1 MIDFLV
7 AWAEQIVVA
16 LIIIVIFE
24 MIIPNSSN
32 KKYLKVIFG
41 IFIVYIIIS
50 PIVSENSS
58 NLINNM
64 IKDVGNIK
72 DIEQSSI
79 NLNQVDI
86 INGTF
91 NEVYKENLTE
101 NIIETLKLK
110 GFDIDVEQIEVEDNN
125 ILSLTIKINGEI
137 DTNSNTEKENDN
149 SVNENVNAS
158 INKVNEIK
166 IEEIQISEN
175 NVSEESENTEAVENN
190 ESIITFLSE
199 TYNID
204 KNNIT
209 VVRE

>member
-64 IKDVGNIK
+64 IKDVGSIN

-91 NEVYKENLTE
+91 NEVYQENLTE

>member
-64 IKDVGNIK
+64 IKDVGSIN

-91 NEVYKENLTE
+91 NEVYQENLTE

-137 DTNSNTEKENDN
+137 DTNSNTEKENNN